1 MERDP
6 ERRDAAR
13 AADADLPLEVVPERG
28 AGGREEARLHEGPR
42 AVLRVPGER
51 GGDGERGGEGGAAH
65 EEEALPPY
73 GGQGGDQGPQ
83 RRRRAVV
90 VAVAREA
97 VARVGDPE
105 AEQRGRVEAREG

>member
-28 AGGREEARLHEGPR
+28 ACGGEEARLDEGPR

-51 GGDGERGGEGGAAH
+51 GGDGEHGGEGGAAH

-73 GGQGGDQGPQ
+73 GGQGADQGPQ
-83 RRRRAVV
+83 RRRAVV
-90 VAVAREA
+90 VAVAGEA
-97 VARVGDPE
+97 VAGVGDPE
-105 AEQRGRVEAREG
+105 AEQRGRVGAREG